1 MNFLSLITVFV
12 ATFVFTSASV
22 SVNNPFY
29 CFSEDPIRPQNGMYA
44 TQTAYDVTRGS
55 MVDPAVS
62 SCTPTK
68 FWMASRHGGRM
79 PDSQNLQRMI
89 ALAAGPVSY

>member
-1 MNFLSLITVFV
+1 MCGNICVHKCNCFSEPFV
-12 ATFVFTSASV
+12 
-22 SVNNPFY
+22 NPFY

-55 MVDPAVS
+55 MDDPAVS

-68 FWMASRHGGRM
+68 FWLASRHGGRM
-79 PDSQNLQRMI
+79 PDTQNLQRMI
-89 ALAAGPVSY
+89 AFAAGPVSC